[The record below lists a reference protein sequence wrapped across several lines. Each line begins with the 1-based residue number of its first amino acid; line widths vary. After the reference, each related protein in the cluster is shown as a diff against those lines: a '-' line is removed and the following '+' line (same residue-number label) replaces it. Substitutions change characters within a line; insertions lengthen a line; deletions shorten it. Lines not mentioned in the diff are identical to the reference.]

1 MTPERWRRIDELFR
15 TVAEQPT
22 AERGEYL
29 TRVCGDDADLRRE
42 VLELLA
48 HEQPDSFLHD
58 PIKQATLAVTN
69 EAADDLLGRHIGP
82 YRLTRLIGRGGMG
95 AVYEAVRDDDQFQ
108 QRVAL
113 KLIKRGMD
121 SDFVRERFLR
131 ERQILASLEHPHIAR
146 LFDGGATAE
155 GLPYFV
161 MEFVE
166 GEPITDYCRGL
177 SLDAKLK
184 LFRDVC
190 AAVQHAHQK
199 LVVHRDLKPSNIM
212 VTASADGKGGTP
224 KLLDFGIAKLLSPDP
239 GEAVTRTETA
249 VRLMTPDYAS
259 PEQVR
264 GETITTASDVY
275 SLGIVLY
282 ELLTGRRPYQFDTY
296 APQAIE
302 RVVCDTLAPPPSEA
316 ARTGAAMTPA
326 RQLEGDL
333 DNIVMMALR
342 KEPERRYQSV
352 EQFSDD
358 LRRYLSGLPITAR
371 PDTFG
376 YRTSKFV
383 RRNRVAVLAAAL
395 VLLSLLGGIAAAT
408 RSARQARAERTR
420 AEAGLAEAER
430 QRRIAEQQRAEAL
443 TQRERAETETIEA
456 DLQRQI
462 AEAQRAEADAQR
474 YNAET
479 QQERAERRFA
489 QVRKLSNTFLFGFH
503 DKIQN
508 VPGTIE
514 ARELVAK
521 TAMEYLDSLSQE
533 ANGDVQLEWELA
545 VAYQKVGDVQGD
557 PWAENL
563 GKSRDAMQS
572 YQKSLA
578 LAERLNRNGN
588 HDLKMA
594 RLLAQD
600 YFKVGILH
608 AESGGLAAAHDVLR
622 RAVAAAETLE
632 QQTHEKDDL
641 VFLQNCHIRL
651 GDSYLDMGDPRRAL
665 EHHRHQMRLAER
677 RAREFPNEVAQ
688 FALALAYSFGPE
700 AMISLGQVNEAR
712 AQYEQSLALLDALL
726 AKNPTEPRYQRA
738 KMIGLIW
745 LGNLA
750 GNPRFIN
757 QGDTTTALRY
767 YRQALAIA
775 EQRAVLDAR
784 NARAQQDLAG
794 GHRLPAEILL
804 LGQPAEIRQA
814 VEHFQQALGIVR
826 ALSSDKKDTPVLRRE
841 AQYLKGLGDA
851 FNRLGDRAAALQNL
865 KQALQIRRDLFKQDA
880 ANLQARAELH
890 ANLLAVADL
899 ILLTGDNNGALELYN
914 EALAVAQTPPLE
926 QSSDLYVRWRL
937 ADSYAG
943 LSRYHAARA
952 AVSPAAE
959 RPEHW
964 REARRFAQQSF
975 NLWDAWSQ
983 HAPSTNFNLRK
994 REQAARSLADCEA
1007 ALNQHRDR

>member
-48 HEQPDSFLHD
+48 HDPPDSFLHD

-69 EAADDLLGRHIGP
+69 EAADELLGRHIGP

-131 ERQILASLEHPHIAR
+131 ERQILAGLEHPHIAR

-166 GEPITDYCRGL
+166 GEPITDYCCRL
-177 SLDAKLK
+177 SLDEKLK

-212 VTASADGKGGTP
+212 VTAEGTP

-264 GETITTASDVY
+264 GETITTSSDVY

-302 RVVCDTLAPPPSEA
+302 RVVCDTVAPPPSEA
-316 ARTGAAMTPA
+316 ARTGAATTPA

-342 KEPERRYQSV
+342 KEPERRYRSV
-352 EQFSDD
+352 EQFSED
-358 LRRYLSGLPITAR
+358 LQRYLSGLPVTAR
-371 PDTFG
+371 ADTFG

-395 VLLSLLGGIAAAT
+395 VLLSLLGGIAVAT
-408 RSARQARAERTR
+408 RSARQARIER
-420 AEAGLAEAER
+420 
-430 QRRIAEQQRAEAL
+430 
-443 TQRERAETETIEA
+443 
-456 DLQRQI
+456 
-462 AEAQRAEADAQR
+462 
-474 YNAET
+474 
-479 QQERAERRFA
+479 ERAERRFA

-514 ARELVAK
+514 AREMVAQ
-521 TAMEYLDSLSQE
+521 TALEYLDSLSQE
-533 ANGDVQLEWELA
+533 ATGDAQLEWELA

-557 PWAENL
+557 PWAENI
-563 GKSRDAMQS
+563 GKSLDAMRS

-578 LAERLNRNGN
+578 LAERLNRFGS

-600 YFKVGILH
+600 YFKVGILQ

-632 QQTHEKDDL
+632 EQTHEKQDL

-651 GDSYLDMGDPRRAL
+651 GNSYLDMGDPRRAL
-665 EHHRHQMRLAER
+665 EHHRHQTRLAER
-677 RAREFPNEVAQ
+677 RAREFPEEIAQ

-726 AKNPTEPRYQRA
+726 VKKPTEPRYQRA
-738 KMIGLIW
+738 RMIDLIW

-757 QGDTTTALRY
+757 QGDAATALRH
-767 YRQALAIA
+767 YRQALGIA
-775 EQRAVLDAR
+775 EQLAALNAR

-794 GHRLPAEILL
+794 GHRLMAEVLL
-804 LGQPAEIRQA
+804 LGQPAEIKQA

-826 ALSSDKKDTPVLRRE
+826 ALSAGATKDTQSLRRE

-851 FNRLGDRAAALQNL
+851 LNRLGDRANALQNL
-865 KQALQIRRDLFKQDA
+865 QQALQIWRELFKQDGA
-880 ANLQARAELH
+880 DLRTRAELH
-890 ANLLAVADL
+890 TNLLALADL
-899 ILLTGDNNGALELYN
+899 TLLTGEHNSALKLYN
-914 EALAVAQTPPLE
+914 EAMTLAQTPPLE

-943 LSRYHAARA
+943 LSHWHAARA
-952 AVSPAAE
+952 AASSAVEAT
-959 RPEHW
+959 EHR
-964 REARRFAQQSF
+964 REACRFAQQSLG
-975 NLWDAWSQ
+975 LWDAWSRY
-983 HAPSTNFNLRK
+983 APSANFDQRR
-994 REQAARSLADCEA
+994 REQAARDLAACDA
-1007 ALNQHRDR
+1007 ASNQRRDR